1 MTVSYV
7 TSELKNTSSLPV
19 TFTAFNA
26 VAGQL
31 VFVYVRYVSA
41 PTSPTC
47 TDTAGNTYTALTTL
61 NDGSTYIC
69 SFYSIL
75 TASNASNVV
84 STTNT
89 SSTTSDV
96 SAISV
101 YSTSGAAFAFDA
113 QAGSMPGF
121 GVSPATTS
129 ITTAAAGI
137 IVGASDAYY
146 NNAGGDTVSTPTSF
160 TSRASQASGAAVT
173 AANIF
178 DYITSGAQ
186 SSLSVSSASSLGSGG
201 NTRLGIKLASFS
213 SPLGPTITA
222 QPTNQYAL
230 IGGTASF
237 SVTATASG
245 GSLSYQWY
253 VNSGLITGA
262 NSSSYTTPTLTGT
275 NNGNLY
281 YVVVTDS
288 NGSVTSSTARLSVS
302 ASGAGSLGQFDPEMR
317 ILGWF

>member
-1 MTVSYV
+1 MAITYD
-7 TSELKNTSSLPV
+7 TSQLRNTSSLPI

-31 VFVYVRYVSA
+31 VFVYVRYTSS

-89 SSTTSDV
+89 SSTTPQLG
-96 SAISV
+96 AISV
-101 YSTSGAAFAFDA
+101 YSVSGGAFAFDA
-113 QAGSMPGF
+113 QAGAMPGF
-121 GVSPATTS
+121 GVSPAATT

-160 TSRASQASGAAVT
+160 TSRASQASSGANT
-173 AANIF
+173 AANIY
-178 DYITSGAQ
+178 DYITSGSQ

-201 NTRLGIKLASFS
+201 NTRLGIKLAAFS
-213 SPLGPTITA
+213 SAPIP
-222 QPTNQYAL
+222 
-230 IGGTASF
+230 
-237 SVTATASG
+237 V
-245 GSLSYQWY
+245 
-253 VNSGLITGA
+253 
-262 NSSSYTTPTLTGT
+262 LT
-275 NNGNLY
+275 
-281 YVVVTDS
+281 
-288 NGSVTSSTARLSVS
+288 
-302 ASGAGSLGQFDPEMR
+302 GSLGQFDPEMR